1 MIDYEKLKIAN
12 ELAKKIKYETRFH
25 IGDNVNASSDFGRF
39 FFSTSI
45 YFDNDVEVYSN
56 LDELIARLQELT
68 QSKPKYEVN
77 QLVWYLDLPVNKI
90 HCGTIAKVRDGEYVI
105 DGSMNGTKDDYTESE
120 LYPTKQSLI
129 EAQCRYWGEML
140 CKENGGTFDGVKC
153 LRDEYC
159 QVSGAKLGKISSEN
173 LTPQEKSTLL
183 KVPYEQDSIAKCQHG
198 ITSRN
203 CYECVL
209 GECQHESDGAMRLSY
224 PAQHKCKKC
233 REFYR

>member
-140 CKENGGTFDGVKC
+140 CKENGGTFDGIKF

-159 QVSGAKLGKISSEN
+159 QVSGARLDN
-173 LTPQEKSTLL
+173 
-183 KVPYEQDSIAKCQHG
+183 KCKHG
-198 ITSRN
+198 ITPRN
-203 CYECVL
+203 CPDCVL
-209 GECQHESDGAMRLSY
+209 GECQHESDGSLYHINGLYEVLIEETSLPFSINERY
-224 PAQHKCKKC
+224 KCKKC
-233 REFYR
+233 GEFYR